1 MWGRIKLIKK
11 AMVMAAG
18 VGSRLDPLTQNVPKP
33 LVSVVNIPVMDILL
47 QKLKNY
53 GINQVIANT
62 HYLADDIQKRYSE
75 NSPVD
80 IEFNSICEENL
91 SGTAGGV
98 KKCQFFFEDVDNF
111 LVLSADG
118 LHDAPLDKIIQS
130 HIESGC
136 IATMAIASIAHEEV
150 YKYGVV
156 VPSQDNK
163 VLEFQEKPSVDEA
176 KSNYINTGIY
186 VFSKK
191 IFDFIPEN
199 TMFDFAKNVFPALM
213 EAGVDINVFKIDCYW
228 SDIGTLSQYVQSNW
242 DALLGRVKTHN
253 NELNHKSDSYYTI
266 GSNCNID
273 SSVRFKGNVIVGDN
287 CTLGKGV
294 TLENVILWNNTTVKD
309 NVCLKNVVSSSNACI
324 FESLQC
330 DDTFKIVT
338 NDIKQAA
345 LTV

>member
-1 MWGRIKLIKK
+1 
-11 AMVMAAG
+11 MVMAAG

-33 LVSVVNIPVMDILL
+33 LVPVVNVPVMDILL

-62 HYLADDIQKRYSE
+62 HYLAEDIQKRYSQ

-80 IEFNSICEENL
+80 IEFNSIYEETL

-98 KKCQFFFEDVDNF
+98 KKCQFFFEDAENF

-130 HIESGC
+130 HIKSGC
-136 IATMAIASIAHEEV
+136 IATMAIASVAHEEV

-156 VPSQDNK
+156 VPSIDNK
-163 VLEFQEKPSVDEA
+163 VLEFQEKPSVEEA

-186 VFSKK
+186 VFNKK

-199 TMFDFAKNVFPALM
+199 MMFDFAKNVFPSLM
-213 EAGVDINVFKIDCYW
+213 KAGEDINVYKTDCYW
-228 SDIGTLSQYVQSNW
+228 SDIGTLNQYVQSNW
-242 DALLGRVKTHN
+242 DALQGRVKTDN
-253 NELNHKSDSYYTI
+253 NELQYKPDAFYTI

-273 SSVRFKGNVIVGDN
+273 SSVKFKGNVIVGDN

-294 TLENVILWNNTTVKD
+294 TLENVILWENTIVKD
-309 NVCLKNVVSSSNACI
+309 NVYLKNVVSSSNVCI
-324 FESLQC
+324 FNSLQGE
-330 DDTFKIVT
+330 DSFKIVT
-338 NDIKQAA
+338 CEDQKTF

>member
-1 MWGRIKLIKK
+1 MIKK

-47 QKLKNY
+47 QKLKGF

-62 HYLADDIQKRYSE
+62 HYLADQIQDRYSQ

-80 IEFNSICEENL
+80 IEFSSLYEENL

-136 IATMAIASIAHEEV
+136 IATMAISAVKHEEV

-156 VPSQDNK
+156 VDSEDNK
-163 VLEFQEKPSVDEA
+163 VLEFQEKPPVELA

-191 IFDFIPEN
+191 IFEFIPEN
-199 TMFDFAKNVFPALM
+199 TVYDFAKNVFPLLM
-213 EAGVDINVFKIDCYW
+213 NSGEKINVYKIDCYW
-228 SDIGTLSQYVQSNW
+228 SDIGTLDQYVQSNW
-242 DALLGRVKTHN
+242 DALLGKVKTHN
-253 NELNHKSDSYYTI
+253 DELKKGFGSFYTI
-266 GSNCNID
+266 GKNCEID
-273 SSVRFKGNVIVGDN
+273 SSIKFKGNVIVGDN
-287 CTLGKGV
+287 CTLGKNV
-294 TLENVILWNNTTVKD
+294 VLENVILSSNTIVKD
-309 NVCLKNVVSSSNACI
+309 NVCLKNVVSSDNTVVS
-324 FESLQC
+324 ESIIE

-338 NDIKQAA
+338 SNDKQAV
-345 LTV
+345 LI